1 MTRKS
6 EEVISGLDD
15 LLRAED
21 GDAGCTPGE
30 DILDQYVE
38 LELSGADPAA
48 TFPGTAIH
56 LRSCPGCR
64 ADYLGLRAAAE
75 ELRAEGEG

>member
-6 EEVISGLDD
+6 EEVFSRLDD

-38 LELSGADPAA
+38 LELAGADPAA

-75 ELRAEGEG
+75 ALRDDGED

>member
-1 MTRKS
+1 MTAENEDVLPR
-6 EEVISGLDD
+6 LDD

-38 LELSGADPAA
+38 IELGGGDPAA

-56 LRSCPGCR
+56 LRACPGCR

-75 ELRAEGEG
+75 ELRGDDGD